1 MERFSDNIV
10 CNNVMLYTTEELMD
24 GSYKNKN
31 GIILD
36 DVCTKCT
43 SKETFDSYT
52 LDAEFVIDDY
62 NNNGKTNEIRLN
74 SILKVRT
81 DYYNAEEQN
90 SNYELFIITKI
101 TKDWDK
107 YTITAKQ
114 VLYEVCASGYISD
127 CRPTGNCNYA
137 LTQLLQSAVT
147 GGLGYINVNATS
159 DITDEYTAY
168 YVNKTLEDSI
178 SGTDNSI
185 TSLWG
190 AEIIRRG
197 LTIQALQKAGNDTNI
212 EIRQGKNITVWEES
226 ENTDNLYRAIVPIGK
241 KNNNTN
247 LYGSRV
253 TYANYSITWGRV
265 LPKVLIKE
273 YPVMLIVQ
281 DETTDREEG
290 TFYYTSE
297 SEALA
302 KLEELAQADVEE
314 TARLKRD
321 FRVLYDHDIN
331 SALQLGDRCKLIMER
346 KFLNTTVRV
355 AEREYD
361 HLQQKIT
368 SLEVTS
374 SEPMEV

>member
-24 GSYKNKN
+24 ESYKTKN

-36 DVCTKCT
+36 DICTKCT
-43 SKETFDSYT
+43 SKESFDSYT

-62 NNNGKTNEIRLN
+62 NNNGKVNEITLN

-114 VLYEVCASGYISD
+114 VLYEVCASCYIED
-127 CRPTGNCNYA
+127 CRPSGNCNYA

-147 GGLGYINVNATS
+147 GGLEYINVNATS
-159 DITDEYTAY
+159 NITDEYTAY
-168 YVNKTLEDSI
+168 YINKTLEDCI
-178 SGTDNSI
+178 SGADNSI

-281 DETTDREEG
+281 EETGDREEG
-290 TFYYTSE
+290 TFYYTNE

-302 KLEELAQADVEE
+302 KLEELAQAEVEE
-314 TARLKRD
+314 TARVKRD

-346 KFLNTTVRV
+346 EFLNTTVRV